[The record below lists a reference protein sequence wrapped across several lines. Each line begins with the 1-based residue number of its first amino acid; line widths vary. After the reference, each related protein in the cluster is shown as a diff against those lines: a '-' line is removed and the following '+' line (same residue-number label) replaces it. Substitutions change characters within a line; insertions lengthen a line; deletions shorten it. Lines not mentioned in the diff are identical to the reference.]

1 MVLHGRLCGRVGRRQ
16 AILPNDGQVRLP
28 PRLLSETK
36 ANRIERPA
44 TGSGDKPGPVVVL
57 WFAAA
62 RVTLPAFRPL
72 SQTVHWLTANGH
84 AEGLQRCSG
93 ALSSFVLSELSAVRA
108 GALQLERASRR
119 RSLASGGVRDGAVR
133 CPGRGRRQG
142 AKKWIE
148 GLQRT
153 DWGPFVV
160 CGLEDSRP
168 SAGVRAPKGCC
179 GQRARGRAGPWMAR
193 LPLIPFRWSKLSRCA
208 ASADGTGGRR
218 CGLAGAG
225 GRAGSRRWRAG

>member
-93 ALSSFVLSELSAVRA
+93 ALSSFVLS
-108 GALQLERASRR
+108 GF
-119 RSLASGGVRDGAVR
+119 G
-133 CPGRGRRQG
+133 
-142 AKKWIE
+142 
-148 GLQRT
+148 
-153 DWGPFVV
+153 
-160 CGLEDSRP
+160 
-168 SAGVRAPKGCC
+168 AGVA
-179 GQRARGRAGPWMAR
+179 
-193 LPLIPFRWSKLSRCA
+193 
-208 ASADGTGGRR
+208 
-218 CGLAGAG
+218 
-225 GRAGSRRWRAG
+225 